1 MELRFVT
8 ISASRHDKGTWYT
21 SQLVITTILL
31 TDIIIVLVA
40 IALGISTTG
49 KPSRYFGE
57 GRFTTFVSCVQ
68 LLAVTLLSTRI
79 FLARRSWIYTVS
91 PSAAAWVWSLIA
103 GGFAFLAA
111 DEALQIHERL
121 DLVIHKALNIRETA
135 LTDRL
140 DDAIIAIYA
149 LFGVGILW
157 YFRRELLF
165 FKPSG
170 KLLGAGFVCLFGSV
184 LCDALSND
192 EVVIVLLLG
201 HTEWS
206 TKLVQWIAVGDGSF
220 TLIAEG
226 FFVAA
231 FYLSYRATSIRCNG
245 SGTAYAGV

>member
-1 MELRFVT
+1 
-8 ISASRHDKGTWYT
+8 
-21 SQLVITTILL
+21 
-31 TDIIIVLVA
+31 VLVA
-40 IALGISTTG
+40 ILLGLSTTG

-68 LLAVTLLSTRI
+68 LLVVTLLSTRI
-79 FLARRSWIYTVS
+79 VLARRSWSYTVD
-91 PSAAAWVWSLIA
+91 PSAAAAWVWGLIA

-121 DLVIHKALNIRETA
+121 DFVIHKALDIRETA

-140 DDAIIAIYA
+140 DDAIIATYA
-149 LFGVGILW
+149 LFGAGILW

-201 HTEWS
+201 HTQWS
-206 TKLVQWIAVGDGSF
+206 MKLVQWIAVGDGTF

-231 FYLSYRATSIRCNG
+231 FYLSYRATSIRCSCNG
-245 SGTAYAGV
+245 SEAVYAGV